1 MIEFSKLF
9 FLRLLLLLLLTVKIS
24 YVLSETFS
32 IIPSEQTINACQDQI
47 EIEYEF
53 ETDFFQKLTKYS
65 SLKPLKILA
74 VKQPVFK
81 NTFSYKLHPI
91 EFTTPPPEFFL

>member
-47 EIEYEF
+47 EI
-53 ETDFFQKLTKYS
+53 
-65 SLKPLKILA
+65 
-74 VKQPVFK
+74 
-81 NTFSYKLHPI
+81 
-91 EFTTPPPEFFL
+91 